1 MLKETGVVTML
12 GRTSGD
18 GSCTLISVAVRL
30 HHNLAI
36 VSIVPSYSIHDT
48 GWYMPFNMVGERS
61 ES

>member
-36 VSIVPSYSIHDT
+36 VSIVPSYSVHCT
-48 GWYMPFNMVGERS
+48 KL
-61 ES
+61 